1 MEIINQI
8 LAITYCLNTSMA
20 QVSAGNGSHVIDI
33 DVVDDRTQRTD
44 LPLFLISLPLRP
56 ITAT

>member
-1 MEIINQI
+1 
-8 LAITYCLNTSMA
+8 MA
-20 QVSAGNGSHVIDI
+20 QVAAGNGSHVIDI